1 MSAMSARFPT
11 EADPLAV
18 ASADVLAP
26 VETIRFTETALER
39 VEDPTRHHKALDV
52 SALDGDASAEDS
64 HARDLVD
71 QEERE
76 DGENRE
82 NVDEREERENAE
94 DRDEHAV
101 KPDHTDGQDGAV
113 GQEPQDASDK
123 PEHVQPDAQESA
135 HVTLVHQVEAEHSD
149 QVQPDGAAVEHEHHH
164 QAVLA
169 EHLEGHVDVVST
181 AQLTVLMPQ
190 HAQPLPPPPPMQ
202 PSPPQQPLKKKRK
215 TYNTEEERRKARILK
230 NRRTAEESRQRRM
243 KRMKELEEYV
253 ASSAIR
259 EKDLQEEARL
269 AKVQL
274 AAVRESMEQLVAQK
288 EAEIATKDTEI
299 QRLRDELSSR

>member
-1 MSAMSARFPT
+1 MSARFPA
-11 EADPLAV
+11 EADSLAV
-18 ASADVLAP
+18 ASADALTP
-26 VETIRFTETALER
+26 VETIRFTEAALER
-39 VEDPTRHHKALDV
+39 VEDAARHHKPLDV

-64 HARDLVD
+64 HARGLADRD
-71 QEERE
+71 ERE
-76 DGENRE
+76 DDDNRE
-82 NVDEREERENAE
+82 KADEREERENAE
-94 DRDEHAV
+94 DHDEHAV
-101 KPDHTDGQDGAV
+101 KPDQTDGQDGAV

-123 PEHVQPDAQESA
+123 PDHAQPDAQETG
-135 HVTLVHQVEAEHSD
+135 HVMLVHHGEAEHSD
-149 QVQPDGAAVEHEHHH
+149 QAQADGAAGEHEHHH

-181 AQLTVLMPQ
+181 AQLAVLMPPHVQ
-190 HAQPLPPPPPMQ
+190 HLPPPLQ
-202 PSPPQQPLKKKRK
+202 ASPPQQPLKKKRK

-259 EKDLQEEARL
+259 EKELQEEARL

-274 AAVRESMEQLVAQK
+274 ATVRESMEQVVAQK
-288 EAEIATKDTEI
+288 EAEIASKDAEI
-299 QRLRDELSSR
+299 QRLRDELGSR